1 MPRPKNQE
9 LIVVWLW
16 RIFYRIYRLC
26 NPVELSALNTLTNL
40 FRFIVFRNVFIAA
53 CAACM
58 MLETHWFFNIPLEI
72 SPLLLFVFFAT
83 FFEYNLHV
91 IANRLTVLKPMES
104 LKYLFSPSVSVTL
117 RGCIISGLIGTVIT
131 FFMLDP
137 LLMAGV
143 VISGVITLSYSM
155 PLIKKGGKLVRM
167 REITYLKVF
176 TVALGWTLITVIVP
190 LLHYFHTIS
199 TEALMILVLRRFL
212 FIYAITIPF
221 EIRDMERERKFGNIN
236 LPMLYGVKAM
246 KIVGLIILLMFC
258 ILSAVHEKYFSFD
271 LTGRKTFFIPL
282 MISAMAA
289 GWLIVFASDKKTN
302 WYFKFWTDGTMIL
315 QFLLLLLF
323 NQ

>member
-1 MPRPKNQE
+1 M
-9 LIVVWLW
+9 L
-16 RIFYRIYRLC
+16 
-26 NPVELSALNTLTNL
+26 
-40 FRFIVFRNVFIAA
+40 
-53 CAACM
+53 
-58 MLETHWFFNIPLEI
+58 LETHWFFNIPLEI

-91 IANRLTVLKPMES
+91 IANRLTVLRPMES
-104 LKYLFSPSVSVTL
+104 LKHLFSPSVSVTL
-117 RGCIISGLIGTVIT
+117 RTCIIIGCICTVIT

-155 PLIKKGGKLVRM
+155 PLIKRRGKLVRM

-176 TVALGWTLITVIVP
+176 TVALGWTLITVMVP
-190 LLHYFHTIS
+190 LLDYLHTIS
-199 TEALMILVLRRFL
+199 TEALTILFLRRFL

-221 EIRDMERERKFGNIN
+221 EIRDMERERRFGNIN
-236 LPMLYGVKAM
+236 LPMLYGVKVM
-246 KIVGLIILLMFC
+246 KVVGIIILLLFC
-258 ILSAVHEKYFSFD
+258 ILSAVHEKYFLFD
-271 LTGRKTFFIPL
+271 FAGRKTFFIPL
-282 MISAMAA
+282 MLSAIAA